1 MDQRLSV
8 ALLLLGLTVL
18 VDGQTVAAPFTG
30 NITRNGCGAT
40 KFCIETPTGCDPA
53 SGGNCLFASAARDTT
68 STTGISFNL
77 QGNSSGYIAAILST
91 ADNNSMGDAFVC
103 AQNASDTLFYRALY
117 SSNGSSL
124 SPQILNNA
132 VGNITGTT
140 MNNVIKCAFIVRNL
154 TRSRALAQYS
164 ISLAVG
170 SLVNGQLGTATLRVQ
185 SNGTVNLLNT
195 NSTNTT
201 APSGGNRPAFV
212 AMHGLLVLVAG
223 LLVGVQF

>member
-53 SGGNCLFASAARDTT
+53 TSGNCLFASTAIDTT
-68 STTGISFNL
+68 SATGISFNL
-77 QGNSSGYIAAILST
+77 QGNSSGYIAAILTTAGNST
-91 ADNNSMGDAFVC
+91 GDAFVC
-103 AQNASDTLFYRALY
+103 AQNAGDTLFYHTVY

-124 SPQILNNA
+124 IPNIFNNTVYNVTGSA
-132 VGNITGTT
+132 NNNIISCTF
-140 MNNVIKCAFIVRNL
+140 VARNL
-154 TRSRALAQYS
+154 TISNGKATTLYN

-170 SLVNGQLGTATLRVQ
+170 DFTDGTLR
-185 SNGTVNLLNT
+185 
-195 NSTNTT
+195 
-201 APSGGNRPAFV
+201 APDVR
-212 AMHGLLVLVAG
+212 LQTQRKLVLSLYSASAPALTAVDGMLILVSG
-223 LLVGVQF
+223 LIFGMY